1 MCEHYILTKVS
12 YGVNMPSEHTVLHVE
27 LYTLGAV
34 PTYSNALYE
43 YIEKTLDF
51 MQKK

>member
-1 MCEHYILTKVS
+1 MCEQYIFTKVS
-12 YGVNMPSEHTVLHVE
+12 YGVNMPSEHSVLHVE

-34 PTYSNALYE
+34 PTYSNTL

-51 MQKK
+51 IQKK